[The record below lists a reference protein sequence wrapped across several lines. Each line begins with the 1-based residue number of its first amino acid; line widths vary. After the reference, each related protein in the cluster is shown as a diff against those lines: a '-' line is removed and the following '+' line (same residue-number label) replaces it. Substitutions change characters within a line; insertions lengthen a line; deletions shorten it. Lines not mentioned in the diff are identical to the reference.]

1 MYALITPARNEADGL
16 ARLAP
21 TIIGQTLSPNA
32 WVIVDDGSEDATDR
46 VAQELAQQHSWIRL
60 VRAGR
65 ERDGLR
71 QGRREGRDLLS
82 LQQGVAALTTPVEF
96 VTKLDA
102 DLTLP
107 LDYFERL
114 LKAFDADPR
123 LGIAS
128 GTHCEFEDGRW
139 QARHVTGTSLVGACR
154 TYRWECWEQVQPL
167 EPRMGWDGIDEARAI
182 VAGWKTLRLLDLRF
196 RHHRP
201 MGAREGSRFKAR
213 AAEGIGAHYMGYRL
227 FYLLT
232 RSFWHARRDP
242 AALGMLW
249 GWLTAFAGRESRC
262 PDPAARA
269 YVRRQQSL
277 RYIVR
282 RFREARGRTA

>member
-1 MYALITPARNEADGL
+1 MYALITPARNEAESL

-21 TIIGQTLSPNA
+21 TIIGQTLAPGA
-32 WVIVDDGSEDATDR
+32 WVIVDDGSQDETAR
-46 VAQELAQQHSWIRL
+46 VAGDLASEHPWIQL
-60 VRAGR
+60 VRASR
-65 ERDGLR
+65 ERDGIR
-71 QGRREGRDLLS
+71 QGRREGRDLLA
-82 LQQGVAALTTPVEF
+82 LQEGLAALTEPADF

-114 LKAFDADPR
+114 VKEFDADPR

-128 GTHCEFEDGRW
+128 GTHSELEDGRW
-139 QARHVTGTSLVGACR
+139 QPRHLTGTSTVCACR
-154 TYRWECWEQVQPL
+154 TYRWECWHEVQPL

-182 VAGWKTLRLLDLRF
+182 VAGWRTLRLTDLLF
-196 RHHRP
+196 HHHRP

-227 FYLLT
+227 SYLST
-232 RSFWHARRDP
+232 RAFWHARRDP

-249 GWLTAFAGRESRC
+249 GWITAFAARESRC
-262 PDPAARA
+262 SDADARA
-269 YVRRQQSL
+269 YVRRQQSWRNL
-277 RYIVR
+277 AR
-282 RFREARGRTA
+282 RWREARGRTA